1 MSGRRRVEQ
10 FLAHVRARVDPA
22 EAADALAGL
31 PPTAAALFES
41 MPVADRRHA
50 IDVVAA
56 LTRQGV
62 EDPDVRVAGLLH
74 DVAKGH
80 RVRIWH
86 RVGGV
91 LLEALA
97 PRLLQRLASP
107 NPRSWR
113 HPWFLYLH
121 HARLSAQLADA
132 AGCSPRAVAFLRGE
146 VPDEDAQLLR
156 ALVAADDAS

>member
-1 MSGRRRVEQ
+1 VSWRRRVTQ
-10 FLAHVRARVDPA
+10 FVAHVRARVDPA
-22 EAADALAGL
+22 EDADALAQL
-31 PPTAAALFES
+31 PPTAAALFEG

-50 IDVVAA
+50 IDVVSNLA
-56 LTRQGV
+56 RQGID
-62 EDPDVRVAGLLH
+62 DPDVQVAGLLH

-97 PRLLQRLASP
+97 PRLLHRLASP
-107 NPRSWR
+107 DPGSWR

-121 HARLSAQLADA
+121 HARLSAQLAEA
-132 AGCSPRAVAFLRGE
+132 AGCTPRAVAFLRGA
-146 VPDEDAQLLR
+146 VGDEDAQLLR
-156 ALVAADDAS
+156 ALIAADDAS

>member
-1 MSGRRRVEQ
+1 MSWRRRVAQ
-10 FLAHVRARVDPA
+10 FAAHLRARVGPA
-22 EAADALAGL
+22 EDAHAHAQL
-31 PPTAAALFES
+31 PPTAAALFEG

-50 IDVVAA
+50 IDVVATLA
-56 LTRQGV
+56 RQGI

-91 LLEALA
+91 LLEALV
-97 PRLLQRLASP
+97 PRLLHRLASP
-107 NPRSWR
+107 DPRSWR

-121 HARLSAQLADA
+121 HARLSAQLAEA
-132 AGCSPRAVAFLRGE
+132 AGCSARAVAFLRGT

>member
-1 MSGRRRVEQ
+1 MSWRRRVAQ
-10 FLAHVRARVDPA
+10 FVAHVRARVDPA
-22 EAADALAGL
+22 EEAGALAQL
-31 PPTAAALFES
+31 PPAAAALFEA

-50 IDVVAA
+50 IDVVTA
-56 LTRQGV
+56 LARQGID
-62 EDPDVRVAGLLH
+62 DPDVRIAGLLH

-97 PRLLQRLASP
+97 PRLLHRIASP
-107 NPRSWR
+107 DPRSWR
-113 HPWFLYLH
+113 HPWFLHLH
-121 HARLSAQLADA
+121 HARLSAQLAEA
-132 AGCSPRAVAFLRGE
+132 AGCSPRADAFRRGA
-146 VPDEDAQLLR
+146 VPDADAQLLR

>member
-1 MSGRRRVEQ
+1 MSWRRRVAQ
-10 FLAHVRARVDPA
+10 FAAHVRARVDPA
-22 EAADALAGL
+22 EEADALAQL
-31 PPTAAALFES
+31 PPTAAALFEG

-50 IDVVAA
+50 IDVVGA
-56 LTRQGV
+56 LARQGI

-97 PRLLQRLASP
+97 PRLLHRIASP
-107 NPRSWR
+107 DPRSWR

-121 HARLSAQLADA
+121 HARLSAQLAEA
-132 AGCSPRAVAFLRGE
+132 AGCSPRAVAFLRGN